1 MSTDTQTSAAAAQK
15 TWWVVLLAGIVSLVI
30 GVLFVAAPVKTLSFL
45 SLLFA
50 IYLLLSGIFQI
61 ARGFSKGLS
70 GGLRAILFIGGAI
83 SLILGVWMLRLY
95 FLRPAGSPDLP
106 IDAGQAADIWLL
118 ALFVGISFMM
128 SGIATLFAAGE
139 NKDGQGW
146 AIFTGVVYLLGGIV
160 LIAAPA
166 ALAVFVWVAG
176 IWLIVLGIFEII
188 SSFMVRSA
196 AKKAA

>member
-30 GVLFVAAPVKTLSFL
+30 GVLFVAWPGKTLVVL
-45 SLLFA
+45 GVLFA
-50 IYLLLSGIFQI
+50 IYLLLSGIFQLV
-61 ARGFSKGLS
+61 RGFSKGLS
-70 GGLRAILFIGGAI
+70 GGYRALLFIGGAL
-83 SLILGVWMLRLY
+83 SLILGVWMLRL
-95 FLRPAGSPDLP
+95 AGDNKL
-106 IDAGQAADIWLL
+106 AEIWVI
-118 ALFVGISFMM
+118 ALFVGISFIF
-128 SGIATLFAAGE
+128 SGVGALFAAGE
-139 NKDGQGW
+139 SKDGQGW

-160 LIAAPA
+160 LIVWPA
-166 ALAVFVWVAG
+166 TVAIFVWVAG